1 MTLFPGVIP
10 ENPDDFTE
18 ELKAIL
24 ILTQMLE
31 DSNSQLLAKMDEL
44 IEAVHQIIER

>member
-10 ENPDDFTE
+10 DNPDDFTE

-24 ILTQMLE
+24 ILTRMLE
-31 DSNSQLLAKMDEL
+31 DSNSQLLEKIDDL
-44 IEAVHQIIER
+44 IEAVKEMTER